1 MAWIE
6 ESELPD
12 VPAIFQAMSIKPDA
26 LDVVKRLNEV
36 LSFGNSGLSRIQEEG
51 IATVVSVANRCRYGA
66 MTHAGF
72 LRRHSQNLD
81 MATHFLC
88 DYTQAPLS
96 STDRRILD
104 FAVQVTQ
111 EPSGLTEDDMDQ
123 LRDAGL
129 DEPQILSVVLI
140 ACLSNFM
147 DRLANS
153 LGVDLEPRHRR
164 ALDNWLTGPAAQQEW
179 LMPPPARP
187 QADAPK
193 KAKQGLFDPK
203 SAQNGASPSWKTALP
218 EEEPVEPES
227 DDSLSEVS
235 EFLSD
240 LEDIINSDPF
250 TNGPDPDDESEDDLL
265 DLPTF
270 GLKETYTGEET
281 NSVSDFESPSSNG
294 VAYPVGQDDATEED
308 AATPM
313 AGKGAYSEDPE
324 NFVES
329 NPAEQTGDVSDIP
342 SGQSHEPAASE
353 QISNAAEA
361 APTGPYNGIP
371 KAPTAPIGGNEETLE
386 QNIGAGEDAPDEPQ
400 KSEVEEEQD
409 EEEPEPPIDVDPLI
423 LRFVGECCKTGDD
436 RSATAK
442 ELYIAYLRW
451 CDEHDK
457 IALRQRDFGMN
468 LSGMG
473 FLRQRRAGG
482 RHWWIGVGMTA
493 KDEWSDADL

>member
-1 MAWIE
+1 MYMAWIE

-12 VPAIFQAMSIKPDA
+12 VPAIFQAMSIKPEA
-26 LDVVKRLNEV
+26 LNVVKRLNEV

-72 LRRHSQNLD
+72 LRRHSKDLD
-81 MATHFLC
+81 MASHFLC

-111 EPSGLTEDDMDQ
+111 EPSGLTEDDVDQ

-164 ALDNWLTGPAAQQEW
+164 ALDNWLTGPAAQQDW

-187 QADAPK
+187 QADTAK
-193 KAKQGLFDPK
+193 KAKQGLFDGKAAHSGDSP
-203 SAQNGASPSWKTALP
+203 NGKAALP
-218 EEEPVEPES
+218 EEEPFEPEPE
-227 DDSLSEVS
+227 DSLTEVS

-250 TNGPDPDDESEDDLL
+250 TNGSASADESEDDLL
-265 DLPTF
+265 DVPTF
-270 GLKETYTGEET
+270 EMKETDTGEET
-281 NSVSDFESPSSNG
+281 NSVSDFESPSPNG
-294 VAYPVGQDDATEED
+294 VAYPVSQDDATEEEVANPMTGENYLPSD
-308 AATPM
+308 NENSM
-313 AGKGAYSEDPE
+313 AGEPG
-324 NFVES
+324 NQV
-329 NPAEQTGDVSDIP
+329 GDVSETP
-342 SGQSHEPAASE
+342 SGQSLEAGPGEQTGGAPEATYAPVSGTEENPEEQSE
-353 QISNAAEA
+353 
-361 APTGPYNGIP
+361 
-371 KAPTAPIGGNEETLE
+371 
-386 QNIGAGEDAPDEPQ
+386 AGEDAADEPKQ
-400 KSEVEEEQD
+400 SQETEEEG
-409 EEEPEPPIDVDPLI
+409 EPEPPIDVDPLI
-423 LRFVGECCKTGDD
+423 LRFVEECCKTGDD

-457 IALRQRDFGMN
+457 ITLRQRDFGIN

-493 KDEWSDADL
+493 KDDWSDEDL